1 MEEKIAIFT
10 FDLRKQMLSVTPSL
24 HERAA
29 LESLSQLSLGYAS
42 EKSRRRD
49 LHAVDSPVQRSRIEV
64 TAEDLY
70 VR

>member
-29 LESLSQLSLGYAS
+29 LESLSQLSLGYA
-42 EKSRRRD
+42 
-49 LHAVDSPVQRSRIEV
+49 
-64 TAEDLY
+64 
-70 VR
+70 